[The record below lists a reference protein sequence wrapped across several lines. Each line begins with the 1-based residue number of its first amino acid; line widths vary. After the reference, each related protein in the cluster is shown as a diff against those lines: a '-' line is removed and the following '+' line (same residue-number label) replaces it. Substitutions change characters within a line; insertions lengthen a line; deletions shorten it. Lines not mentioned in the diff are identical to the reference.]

1 RPQCARSDGERVVRF
16 HIRARRTSVTGR
28 LSGKYA
34 AVVVDNQDPRGLAR
48 LKVQVPEVFG
58 QETTG
63 WAVACSPFPAK
74 NAGLAAVPRVGSLV
88 YVEWPAGDTS
98 RVPIWSGGSW
108 ADGEGV
114 PDAGP
119 DVLVLVTPAGHKIE
133 LKDKSGDESIEVSAV
148 SGAKVVLDSNGI
160 TISFGA
166 QKIAL
171 TSSSVSINDGALEVM

>member
-1 RPQCARSDGERVVRF
+1 LTDRF
-16 HIRARRTSVTGR
+16 T
-28 LSGKYA
+28 GKYQA
-34 AVVVDNQDPRGLAR
+34 IVVDNQDPRGLAR
-48 LKVQVPEVFG
+48 LKVRVPEVFG
-58 QETTG
+58 DETTG
-63 WAVACSPFPAK
+63 WASPCSPFAGQ
-74 NAGLAAVPRVGSLV
+74 NAGLAAVPPVGSLV

-133 LKDKSGDESIEVSAV
+133 LKDSAGSESIEVKAV
-148 SGAKVVLDSNGI
+148 SGARILLDSNGVSI
-160 TISFGA
+160 EFGS

-171 TSSSVSINDGALEVM
+171 TNASVSINDGALEVM

>member
-1 RPQCARSDGERVVRF
+1 MTERL
-16 HIRARRTSVTGR
+16 T
-28 LSGKYA
+28 GKYA
-34 AVVVDNQDPRGLAR
+34 ATVVDNQDPRGLAR

-58 QETTG
+58 HETTG
-63 WAVACSPFPAK
+63 WAVACSPFTAQS
-74 NAGLAAVPRVGSLV
+74 AGLAAVPPVGSLV
-88 YVEWPAGDTS
+88 YVEWPAGDTT

-119 DVLVLVTPAGHKIE
+119 DVLVLLTPAGHKIE
-133 LKDKSGDESIEVSAV
+133 LKDTSGSESIEVTAA
-148 SGAKVVLDSNGI
+148 SGAQIQLDSNGI

>member
-1 RPQCARSDGERVVRF
+1 MTERL
-16 HIRARRTSVTGR
+16 T
-28 LSGKYA
+28 GKYA
-34 AVVVDNQDPRGLAR
+34 ATVVDNQDPRGLAR

-58 QETTG
+58 DETTG
-63 WAVACSPFPAK
+63 WAVACSPFTAQ
-74 NAGLAAVPRVGSLV
+74 NAGLALVPPIGSLV
-88 YVEWPAGDTS
+88 YVEWPAGDTT

-108 ADGEGV
+108 PNDGGV

-133 LKDKSGDESIEVSAV
+133 LKDTSGSESIEVSAV
-148 SGAKVVLDSNGI
+148 SGAQIVLDSNGI

-171 TSSSVSINDGALEVM
+171 TSSSISINDGALEVM

>member
-1 RPQCARSDGERVVRF
+1 MTEPF
-16 HIRARRTSVTGR
+16 I
-28 LSGKYA
+28 GKYQ

-63 WAVACSPFPAK
+63 WATACSPFSAQ
-74 NAGLAAVPRVGSLV
+74 NAGLAAVPPVGSLV

-98 RVPIWSGGSW
+98 RVPIWSGGAW

-133 LKDKSGDESIEVSAV
+133 LKDASGSESIQVTAV
-148 SGAKVVLDSNGI
+148 SGAEVVLDSNGI
-160 TISFGA
+160 SISFGQ
-166 QKIAL
+166 QKVAL
-171 TSSSVSINDGALEVM
+171 TNSSVSINDGALEVM

>member
-1 RPQCARSDGERVVRF
+1 VSERF
-16 HIRARRTSVTGR
+16 I
-28 LSGKYA
+28 GKYS

-58 QETTG
+58 EETTG
-63 WAVACSPFPAK
+63 WATACSPYSGQ
-74 NAGLAAVPRVGSLV
+74 NAGLAAVPPVGSLV

-133 LKDKSGDESIEVSAV
+133 LKDTSGSESIQVSAV
-148 SGAKVVLDSNGI
+148 SGAEIVLDSNGI
-160 TISFGA
+160 SISFGQ

-171 TSSSVSINDGALEVM
+171 TNSSVSINDGALEVM

>member
-1 RPQCARSDGERVVRF
+1 VTERL
-16 HIRARRTSVTGR
+16 T
-28 LSGKYA
+28 GKYA
-34 AVVVDNQDPRGLAR
+34 ATVVDNQDPRGLAR

-58 QETTG
+58 DETTG
-63 WAVACSPFPAK
+63 WAVACSPFTAQ
-74 NAGLAAVPRVGSLV
+74 NAGLAAVPPVGSLV
-88 YVEWPAGDTS
+88 YVEWPAGDTT

-119 DVLVLVTPAGHKIE
+119 DVLVLLTPAGHKIE
-133 LKDKSGDESIEVSAV
+133 LKDTSGSESIEVSAV
-148 SGAKVVLDSNGI
+148 SGAQIVLDSNGI

>member
-1 RPQCARSDGERVVRF
+1 MTERF
-16 HIRARRTSVTGR
+16 T
-28 LSGKYA
+28 GKYA
-34 AVVVDNQDPRGLAR
+34 ATVVDNQDPRGLAR

-58 QETTG
+58 EETTG
-63 WAVACSPFPAK
+63 WAIACSAYAGQ
-74 NAGLAAVPRVGSLV
+74 NAGLAAVPPVGSLV

-114 PDAGP
+114 PGAGP

-133 LKDKSGDESIEVSAV
+133 LKDTSGGESITVSAS
-148 SGAKVVLDSNGI
+148 SGAEIVLDSNGVS
-160 TISFGA
+160 ISFGQ

-171 TSSSVSINDGALEVM
+171 TNSSVSINDGALEVM